1 MAKQTEKLKK
11 RFGFS
16 RKRMSII
23 KNIVLWGDVVKFVCF
38 NTKEPKVGVVYDVLD
53 DLKKECEIKI
63 CKVGEPMVFVTK
75 DSTNITSDVVS
86 VDESFTV
93 KIDILR
99 GVSCDV

>member
-1 MAKQTEKLKK
+1 MSKNRYAKKLIL
-11 RFGFS
+11 R
-16 RKRMSII
+16 
-23 KNIVLWGDVVKFVCF
+23 GDVMKFVCF

-86 VDESFTV
+86 VDESFSH
-93 KIDILR
+93 ILVETR
-99 GVSCDV
+99 NSFYTFEK